1 MEFIVKNEGLLKMEM
16 AFKNGD
22 GSKMEN
28 GIRKTIDVKI
38 LWGSLCESEY
48 SMIFRLRNSISLRRD
63 FGEILEVG
71 RSVADFPL
79 FVLKMLFK

>member
-38 LWGSLCESEY
+38 SWAHCESEFL
-48 SMIFRLRNSISLRRD
+48 MIM
-63 FGEILEVG
+63 V
-71 RSVADFPL
+71 
-79 FVLKMLFK
+79 

>member
-48 SMIFRLRNSISLRRD
+48 SMIFRLRNSIMSKEGLWGNIGS
-63 FGEILEVG
+63 GEVCCRFSIICAQNV
-71 RSVADFPL
+71 V
-79 FVLKMLFK
+79 

>member
-38 LWGSLCESEY
+38 LWGSL
-48 SMIFRLRNSISLRRD
+48 
-63 FGEILEVG
+63 
-71 RSVADFPL
+71 
-79 FVLKMLFK
+79 